1 MIFLCR
7 ANCSEDWLY
16 YFPFISFT
24 HVKKPH
30 GGKHRHAVDS
40 IKLWTRTNNISV
52 AEVSRNCLRVNAK
65 RTCIAMV
72 TWWDMTDC
80 HFALDYAGGII
91 DAVRIFAVNGRVA
104 VVIQLVV
111 AGHFRI
117 LCGCA
122 WFCITYAPGTVR
134 GTDNITWV
142 LADAGAD
149 SAGIA
154 HVEAFVDGA
163 VTVVVDT
170 VAKLSGAGV
179 DVGIVVVA
187 IHRSTVPTFYIIG
200 VTIVV
205 GAGLAV
211 GSSAAVI
218 RIGAVG

>member
-1 MIFLCR
+1 M
-7 ANCSEDWLY
+7 
-16 YFPFISFT
+16 
-24 HVKKPH
+24 
-30 GGKHRHAVDS
+30 
-40 IKLWTRTNNISV
+40 TN
-52 AEVSRNCLRVNAK
+52 R
-65 RTCIAMV
+65 
-72 TWWDMTDC
+72 

-122 WFCITYAPGTVR
+122 WFCITYTPGTVR
-134 GTDNITWV
+134 GTDNSTWV

-149 SAGIA
+149 SAVIA
-154 HVEAFVDGA
+154 HVEAIVDGA

-200 VTIVV
+200 VAVVV